1 MRRCYRDK
9 GYEGRSPKK
18 AYKKAGVT
26 VCDEWKDYFRF
37 KKWALANGYD
47 EERSNGEN
55 VAMRMCPGRIGDKG
69 NFEPG
74 NFEWITLNEEIRR
87 WNHQSKW
94 KRELDD
100 LNLDARCTLDD
111 NDPVSLDT
119 RSQAAFEES
128 RRDRRYRLI
137 PVVIS
142 VISVFLALASALI
155 ALGALQLSS
164 IEIFGRPLSFL
175 EILGLFP
182 K

>member
-1 MRRCYRDK
+1 MASKKVEDITDLMRETEARVTPEEQRSWMYRNWSYMMRRCYRDK

-55 VAMRMCPGRIGDKG
+55 VAMRMCPGRIGNKG

-94 KRELDD
+94 KRFW
-100 LNLDARCTLDD
+100 AR
-111 NDPVSLDT
+111 VSHTMWDVGKML
-119 RSQAAFEES
+119 
-128 RRDRRYRLI
+128 LGI
-137 PVVIS
+137 M
-142 VISVFLALASALI
+142 LALLLI
-155 ALGALQLSS
+155 CIMLIVFVTTWGIIRGFLGS
-164 IEIFGRPLSFL
+164 
-175 EILGLFP
+175 
-182 K
+182 